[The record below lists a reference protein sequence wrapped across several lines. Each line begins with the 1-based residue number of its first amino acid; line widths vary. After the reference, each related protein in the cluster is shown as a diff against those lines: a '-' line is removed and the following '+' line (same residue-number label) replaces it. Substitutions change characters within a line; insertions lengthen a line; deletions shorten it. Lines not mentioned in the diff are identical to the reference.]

1 MMTHTYAPGSVIRN
15 RSRLWRVDGQE
26 GDVLVAT
33 AIDGQEGDVLVA
45 TAIDG
50 GEAAQTRFYV
60 PCEDIRPGCLEPPS
74 PDIVGYPS
82 AQDLLLRAYR
92 LSLLHGTAPLI
103 SLQRSRVIPKDY
115 QLVPVVMALEM
126 PRVRMLIA
134 DDVGLGKT
142 IEAGLIVTELLARQM
157 AARVLIIVPAN
168 LREQWREAL
177 DYFFHIPARVISTR
191 HRREMERELP
201 AGANPWEHYRFLIT
215 SVDYAKQPGVK
226 NQILEQKWD
235 VVVIDEAHQ
244 VAKPHQAGPDQ
255 RVRMDRWELAEALA
269 ANCRVGHLLL
279 LTATPHNGYTD
290 SFASLLCMLDV
301 GAVTGPVHA
310 PRIVRPVAE
319 RYVCQRRREDVEA
332 WFQDDAARGRAVSSP
347 FPRRDQDE
355 VIVPP
360 TVYEMDAVRAVETY
374 GQRVLQ
380 QASAGTVQA
389 RTLAG
394 WTVMHLH
401 KRALSSPEALRC
413 SLRNRRERLKQRLEQ
428 QETRVFLETLVSDEA
443 TISPE
448 VARANVLDEDTGERL
463 TDKEAGQRTER
474 VVYGSPDEIR
484 AELELLEEV
493 LEKAQKVTPRRD
505 SKLQKLLDTVL
516 RQQLAADPKVVI
528 FSRYVDTMNYLAG
541 QIGRDERY
549 THATVLTI
557 HGGLN
562 ERQRREVFMAFERA
576 KVGVLV
582 ATDAIS
588 EGINLQ
594 HAAAQV
600 IHYELPWN
608 PNRLEQRNGRVDRF
622 GQRRPVVTVR
632 TMVMD
637 ETLDAA
643 ILKVL
648 VEKAAQ
654 IRRDYGFSPP
664 YFGDETSILDLL
676 EQHDVTLGPKQLSL
690 FDSSPSPSRG
700 EGRGEGGAGGEG
712 QDPFSQDTLER
723 IKGDSFYGQTHV
735 TLPEIER
742 RLAETA
748 ATVGSPEQ
756 IQRFVFSGLD
766 RFGCSVTENADGSWR
781 IAIAE
786 PVLQT
791 ASVGAVIERATF
803 DPEWA
808 LDDPD
813 LTLLDVGHPL
823 VRQLIEAV
831 KQQAFV
837 VGALAPSSHYGRTAY
852 VVTPDVEEMTALFH
866 LLARY
871 VVNTDPTSIVEEL
884 LPVGVPVY
892 GGEWD
897 VLEGQHASFTGEE
910 AQRLL
915 EVQPSAETRT
925 LSEVREV
932 LADAL
937 SIQGL
942 ERLLEDAVEARRK
955 ELVAERRS
963 MRQQME
969 QREGAQAAEWL
980 HGIDDLSPGSFDLLA
995 VTVLWPE

>member
-1 MMTHTYAPGSVIRN
+1 
-15 RSRLWRVDGQE
+15 
-26 GDVLVAT
+26 
-33 AIDGQEGDVLVA
+33 
-45 TAIDG
+45 
-50 GEAAQTRFYV
+50 
-60 PCEDIRPGCLEPPS
+60 
-74 PDIVGYPS
+74 
-82 AQDLLLRAYR
+82 
-92 LSLLHGTAPLI
+92 
-103 SLQRSRVIPKDY
+103 
-115 QLVPVVMALEM
+115 
-126 PRVRMLIA
+126 
-134 DDVGLGKT
+134 
-142 IEAGLIVTELLARQM
+142 
-157 AARVLIIVPAN
+157 
-168 LREQWREAL
+168 
-177 DYFFHIPARVISTR
+177 
-191 HRREMERELP
+191 
-201 AGANPWEHYRFLIT
+201 
-215 SVDYAKQPGVK
+215 
-226 NQILEQKWD
+226 
-235 VVVIDEAHQ
+235 
-244 VAKPHQAGPDQ
+244 
-255 RVRMDRWELAEALA
+255 
-269 ANCRVGHLLL
+269 
-279 LTATPHNGYTD
+279 
-290 SFASLLCMLDV
+290 
-301 GAVTGPVHA
+301 
-310 PRIVRPVAE
+310 
-319 RYVCQRRREDVEA
+319 
-332 WFQDDAARGRAVSSP
+332 
-347 FPRRDQDE
+347 
-355 VIVPP
+355 
-360 TVYEMDAVRAVETY
+360 MDAVRAVEAY

-380 QASAGTVQA
+380 QASAGSVQA
-389 RTLAG
+389 RTLAS

-413 SLRNRRERLKQRLEQ
+413 SLRNRRERLRQRLAG
-428 QETRVFLETLVSDEA
+428 QETRVFLETLVSEGVSED
-443 TISPE
+443 IPIPPE

-463 TDKEAGQRTER
+463 TDEEAGQRTER
-474 VVYGSPDEIR
+474 VVYGSADEIR
-484 AELELLEEV
+484 AELELLEGV

-516 RQQLAADPKVVI
+516 RQRLAADPKVVI
-528 FSRYVDTMNYLAG
+528 FSRYVDTMHYLAE

-549 THATVLTI
+549 AHATVLTI

-562 ERQRREVFMAFERA
+562 ERQRREVFLAFERA
-576 KVGVLV
+576 GAAVLV

-676 EQHDVTLGPKQLSL
+676 EQHDVTLGPRQLSL
-690 FDSSPSPSRG
+690 FGTSPSLSQG

-712 QDPFSQDTLER
+712 QDPFSHDTLER

-742 RLAETA
+742 RLEETA

-766 RFGCSVTENADGSWR
+766 RFGCSVTANGDRGGRLDGSWR
-781 IAIAE
+781 ILITE
-786 PVLQT
+786 PALQT
-791 ASVGAVIERATF
+791 ASVGHVIERATF

-823 VRQLIEAV
+823 VRRLIEEV

-837 VGALAPSSHYGRTAY
+837 AGALAPSQGFVVGASAPSSHYGRTACL
-852 VVTPDVEEMTALFH
+852 VTPDVEEVTALFH

-871 VVNTDPTSIVEEL
+871 VVNTQPSSIVEEL

-897 VLEGQHASFTGEE
+897 VLEGQHTSFTGEE
-910 AQRLL
+910 ARRLL

-925 LSEVREV
+925 GSEVREV

-937 SIQGL
+937 EMQGL
-942 ERLLEDAVEARRK
+942 ERLLEGAVEARRE
-955 ELVAERRS
+955 ELVAERCN

-969 QREGAQAAEWL
+969 HREGAQAAEWL
-980 HGIDDLSPGSFDLLA
+980 HGIDDLSPGSFDLVA

>member
-1 MMTHTYAPGSVIRN
+1 MGVFPPGSVIRN

-33 AIDGQEGDVLVA
+33 S
-45 TAIDG
+45 IDG
-50 GEAAQTRFYV
+50 GEAEQTRFYV
-60 PCEDIRPGCLEPPS
+60 PFEDIQPGRLEPPS
-74 PDIVGYPS
+74 PEIVGHPS

-126 PRVRMLIA
+126 VRVRMLIA

-142 IEAGLIVTELLARQM
+142 IEAGLIITELLARQM
-157 AARVLIIVPAN
+157 ATRLLVIVPAN

-177 DYFFHIPARVISTR
+177 DYFFHIPARIISAR

-215 SVDYAKQPGVK
+215 SVDYAKQPAIK
-226 NQILEQKWD
+226 NQILEQRWD
-235 VVVIDEAHQ
+235 IVVIDEAHQ
-244 VAKPHQAGPDQ
+244 VAKPHQSGPDQ
-255 RVRMDRWELAEALA
+255 RVRMDRWELAELLSASK
-269 ANCRVGHLLL
+269 RVRHLLL

-290 SFASLLCMLDV
+290 SFASLLRMLDV

-310 PRIVRPVAE
+310 PVITRTAAE
-319 RYVCQRRREDVEA
+319 RYVCQRRREDVA
-332 WFQDDAARGRAVSSP
+332 PWFADDPPPSPTLRAGRSP
-347 FPRRDQDE
+347 FPARDQEE

-360 TVYEMDAVRAVETY
+360 TAYERDAIRAVEDS
-374 GQRVLQ
+374 GNRVLQ
-380 QASAGTVQA
+380 QASVGSVQA
-389 RTLAG
+389 RMLAH

-413 SLRNRRERLKQRLEQ
+413 SLRNRRERLKQRLGQ
-428 QETRVFLETLVSDEA
+428 RETGFFPKNQVSEEA
-443 TISPE
+443 TIPPE
-448 VARANVLDEDTGERL
+448 IARANVLDEDTGERL
-463 TDKEAGQRTER
+463 TDEEAGQRTER
-474 VVYGSPDEIR
+474 VVYGSPEEIQ
-484 AELELLEEV
+484 AELGLLGEV
-493 LEKAQKVTPRRD
+493 LEKAKKVTPRRD

-516 RQQLAADPKVVI
+516 RQRLAADPKVVI
-528 FSRYVDTMNYLAG
+528 FTRYVDTMNYLAE
-541 QIGRDERY
+541 QIGRDKRY
-549 THATVLTI
+549 ANTTALTI

-562 ERQRREVFMAFERA
+562 ERQRREIFLEFERA

-622 GQRRPVVTVR
+622 GQRKPVVYVR

-637 ETLDAA
+637 ETLDAT

-654 IRRDYGFSPP
+654 IRQDYGFSPP

-676 EQHDVTLGPKQLSL
+676 EQHEVTLGPKQLS
-690 FDSSPSPSRG
+690 FEDWR
-700 EGRGEGGAGGEG
+700 AGVDKTTTEPAE
-712 QDPFSQDTLER
+712 DPFAEETLER
-723 IKGDSFYGQTHV
+723 IKGDSFYGQTHIS
-735 TLPEIER
+735 LPEIER
-742 RLAETA
+742 RLEETA

-756 IQRFVFSGLD
+756 IQRFLFSGLN
-766 RFGCSVTENADGSWR
+766 RFGCSVAENADGSWR
-781 IAIAE
+781 ILVTNPA
-786 PVLQT
+786 LQT
-791 ASVGAVIERATF
+791 ASMGEVIERATF

-813 LTLLDVGHPL
+813 VTLLDVGHPL
-823 VRQLIEAV
+823 VRRLVEEV
-831 KQQAFV
+831 KQNAFREV
-837 VGALAPSSHYGRTAY
+837 EHYGRTAY
-852 VVTPDVEEMTALFH
+852 AVTPDVDEVTALFH

-871 VVNTDPTSIVEEL
+871 VVNTEPTSIVEEL
-884 LPVGVPVY
+884 LPVAVPVY
-892 GGEWD
+892 S
-897 VLEGQHASFTGEE
+897 GQPLAISGQQVT
-910 AQRLL
+910 RLL
-915 EVQPSAETRT
+915 NLQPSSETRT
-925 LSEVREV
+925 EGEVRES

-937 SIQGL
+937 AIEGL
-942 ERLLEDAVEARRK
+942 ETVLEDAVEARRR

-963 MRQQME
+963 MRQQMG
-969 QREGAQAAEWL
+969 QREDAQIAEWL
-980 HGIDDLSPGSFDLLA
+980 RGIDDLSPGRFDLLT
-995 VTVLWPE
+995 VTVYYPH